1 MGITTERRLGAPRIK
16 FDIPL
21 NVHFMAIDGTWCRDC
36 RMIDV
41 SDSGAQLEFDGS
53 VAGITEFFLV
63 LSESTHP
70 AFRRCK
76 VVWTNGNR
84 MGVNFDKGAAT
95 AAPAKR
101 KARAPSLS
109 AA

>member
-1 MGITTERRLGAPRIK
+1 
-16 FDIPL
+16 
-21 NVHFMAIDGTWCRDC
+21 MAIDGTWCRDC

-41 SDSGAQLEFDGS
+41 SDSGAQLECEGS
-53 VAGITEFFLV
+53 VAGITVFFLV
-63 LSESTHP
+63 LSKNTHP

-84 MGVNFDKGAAT
+84 MGVNFDKGALRASSQ
-95 AAPAKR
+95 KR
-101 KARAPSLS
+101 KATARATH

>member
-1 MGITTERRLGAPRIK
+1 MAVTHDRRKGAPRIK
-16 FDIPL
+16 FDVPL

-53 VAGITEFFLV
+53 VAGVVEFFLV
-63 LSESTHP
+63 LSASTHP

-84 MGVNFDKGAAT
+84 MGVHFDKAVLGASLQKRN
-95 AAPAKR
+95 AA
-101 KARAPSLS
+101 ARATH

>member
-1 MGITTERRLGAPRIK
+1 MSVSVERRHGAPRIK

-21 NVHFMAIDGTWCRDC
+21 SVHFMAIDGTWCRDC

-41 SDSGAQLEFDGS
+41 SDSGAQLEFEGS
-53 VAGITEFFLV
+53 VAGVSEFFLV
-63 LSESTHP
+63 LSGNAHP

-84 MGVNFDKGAAT
+84 MGVHFDKAALGANSQKRRAT
-95 AAPAKR
+95 A
-101 KARAPSLS
+101 
-109 AA
+109 